1 MPTPPVTDTVLIE
14 ALGLP
19 LVVLEAD
26 GGVAWCNAA
35 AEAALGVP
43 TGAPLSALGSGH
55 DGAWPPTA
63 GSARLL
69 QGRNGHWFDATARP
83 LPEGRWLLTLQAA
96 DARVAAEAQVQRL
109 QSLLDLARD
118 FGRIGVWDRNVRT
131 LEGHWDTHTHRI
143 WGLADDAPTP
153 DFKTAAQQIV
163 AEDRASAQ
171 AYFEASLQQA
181 DRYARRYRVRG
192 ADGVTRRVHS
202 QWLVQNGSDGRPE
215 RVLGLMMDDT
225 EPFALAQSAGEIGS
239 QLALAVELANI
250 TIWRH
255 DLQAGRMHYNA
266 QGWRTLGLPI
276 KPEGITLDEVRAL
289 VHPDDLPRV
298 VASAEAAMKSAQ
310 PVDVAARYRH
320 VDGSWRHQ
328 MLRRTV
334 LRDDAGKPIAFL
346 GVALDVTDM
355 IETRRRADE
364 LSRRF
369 ETVTRTAGIGYWLY
383 EPGQPSVAWSTELHR
398 MFGLKKGEPVPRS
411 DEWIERLVH
420 PDDRALMRET
430 MRQWLRG
437 EADNVKLT
445 FRAIRPDGEVRHLFS
460 HSQVEGDG
468 PVKLLFGVVIDITD
482 QRRSELALR
491 RVQERMAVSLRGAG
505 LGTFESDL
513 DGDGVHWDE
522 QMWRLR
528 GLEPLARQP
537 TRDERSACVHPDDVD
552 RVSSVL
558 ARARGDGGLLD
569 YEFRVLWPDGSVH
582 WLASRSVQIIDADS
596 GHRIRL
602 GVNWDVT
609 DKRTAET
616 VRQERE
622 LALRESAAKSR
633 FLARM
638 SHELRTPLNAVLGF
652 TQLMAAEERGG
663 DAASALR
670 QRRLEHIRSAGSHLL
685 ALINDALDLAGL
697 QSGEVRVELQT
708 VALAEVLEQ
717 TLPMLGTLPQD
728 SRAALQRGPV
738 GGHVRA
744 DATRLRQVLLNL
756 LSNAFKYNRPGGTV
770 RVDASS
776 EGAMVLLRVADTGRG
791 MNEQQLQ
798 QLFEPFNRLG
808 AEREAV
814 EGSGIGLAI
823 AKALVARMGGTLA
836 VRSTEGAGS
845 VFELRLAAAEPAP
858 AQQPTAPPAAGQA
871 AGVLPSRAV
880 HQVLYIEDNP
890 VNALIIGELMA
901 RRSDLALHVA
911 VDGASGLAQAQA
923 IRPELILLDM
933 QLPDMDGH
941 EVLRRLRLQPAT
953 AAIPC
958 IALSANAMP
967 EDIDRAL
974 AAGMSDYWTKPLDFR
989 AFMASLDAL
998 FGKSEA

>member
-1 MPTPPVTDTVLIE
+1 MPTQPVTDTVLIE

-19 LVVLEAD
+19 LLVLEAD
-26 GGVAWCNAA
+26 ACVAWCNAA
-35 AEAALGVP
+35 AEAALDAAPGV
-43 TGAPLSALGSGH
+43 PLSALVSG
-55 DGAWPPTA
+55 GEVVWPPSA
-63 GSARLL
+63 GATWMLR
-69 QGRNGHWFDATARP
+69 GRDTRGFDATPRP
-83 LPEGRWLLTLQAA
+83 LPEGRWLLVLQAA
-96 DARVAAEAQVQRL
+96 DTRVAAEREVQRL

-118 FGRIGVWDRNVRT
+118 YGRIGVWERNVRT
-131 LEGHWDTHTHRI
+131 LEGHWDTHTRRI
-143 WGLADDAPTP
+143 WGLPDGAPTP
-153 DFKTAAQQIV
+153 NFGTAAQQIL
-163 AEDRASAQ
+163 AEDRPATS
-171 AYFEASLQQA
+171 AYFEASLQRA
-181 DRYARRYRVRG
+181 GRYARRYRVRG
-192 ADGVTRRVHS
+192 ADGVIRRVHS
-202 QWLVQNGSDGRPE
+202 QWLVQNGPEGRPE
-215 RVLGLMMDDT
+215 HVLGLMMDDT

-250 TIWRH
+250 AIWRH
-255 DLQAGRMHYNA
+255 DLKAGRMHYNT
-266 QGWRTLGLPI
+266 QGWRTLGLPPR
-276 KPEGITLDEVRAL
+276 PEGITLDEARSL

-298 VASAEAAMKSAQ
+298 LASADAAMKSTQ
-310 PVDVAARYRH
+310 PVDVDARYRH
-320 VDGSWRHQ
+320 ADGSWRHQ

-334 LRDDAGKPIAFL
+334 LRDDAGRPIAFL

-383 EPGQPSVAWSTELHR
+383 EPGQPQVAWSTELHR
-398 MFGLKKGEPVPRS
+398 MFGLNQGEPVPRS
-411 DEWIERLVH
+411 NEWIARLVH
-420 PDDRALMRET
+420 PDDRELVRET
-430 MRQWLRG
+430 MRRWLRG
-437 EADNVKLT
+437 EAGNVKLA

-460 HSQVEGDG
+460 HSQVEGEG
-468 PVKLLFGVVIDITD
+468 PVKLLFGVVIDVTD

-528 GLEPLARQP
+528 GLEPQARPP
-537 TRDERSACVHPDDVD
+537 TRQERSACVHPGDLD
-552 RVSSVL
+552 RISSVL
-558 ARARGDGGLLD
+558 EQARADGQLLD
-569 YEFRVLWPDGSVH
+569 YEFRVIWPDASVH
-582 WLASRSVQIIDADS
+582 WLASRSVQIVDADS
-596 GHRIRL
+596 GQRIRL

-609 DKRTAET
+609 DQRTAET

-633 FLARM
+633 FMARM

-652 TQLMAAEERGG
+652 AQLMASEERGG
-663 DAASALR
+663 DPASAVR

-697 QSGEVRVELQT
+697 QSGEVRVDLQP

-717 TLPMLGTLPQD
+717 ALPMLGTLPQD
-728 SRAALQRGPV
+728 SRAALQRGRV
-738 GGHVRA
+738 QGHVRA

-756 LSNAFKYNRPGGTV
+756 LSNAFKYNRPGG
-770 RVDASS
+770 RVQVESVN
-776 EGAMVLLRVADTGRG
+776 EGATVLLRVADTGRG
-791 MNEQQLQ
+791 MSEQQMQ

-823 AKALVARMGGTLA
+823 TKALVTRMGGTLS

-858 AQQPTAPPAAGQA
+858 VQQPPARPATGSAATDPPA
-871 AGVLPSRAV
+871 RAV

-911 VDGASGLAQAQA
+911 VDGASGVAQAQA
-923 IRPELILLDM
+923 LRPELILLDM

-998 FGKSEA
+998 FGSHRA